1 MTLFHHFSALAQAK
15 AWRQH
20 NGGSSRRSSGGG
32 GSGGREKKSSTSSLM
47 DEAVVGRKVDST
59 IHLGEGIEP
68 CGSLLDERE
77 QRLKGL
83 GDGGSSG
90 SGSSDGSMIITNVA
104 QEVED
109 QLLNARRPMTKNDDD
124 NQFQKQQAFSKLR
137 AEKELTSTCER
148 RGSDRQ

>member
-1 MTLFHHFSALAQAK
+1 
-15 AWRQH
+15 
-20 NGGSSRRSSGGG
+20 
-32 GSGGREKKSSTSSLM
+32 M
-47 DEAVVGRKVDST
+47 DEAVVGRKVDGT

-83 GDGGSSG
+83 GDGGGSGSSG
-90 SGSSDGSMIITNVA
+90 RSSDGSMIITNVA

-124 NQFQKQQAFSKLR
+124 NQFQKQQ
-137 AEKELTSTCER
+137 E
-148 RGSDRQ
+148 QQ